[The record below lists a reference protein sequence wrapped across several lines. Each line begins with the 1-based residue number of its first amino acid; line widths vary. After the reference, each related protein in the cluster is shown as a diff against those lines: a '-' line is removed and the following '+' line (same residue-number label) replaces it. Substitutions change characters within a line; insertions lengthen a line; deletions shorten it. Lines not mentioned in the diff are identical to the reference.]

1 MIKGMFELILL
12 ILLFGF
18 ISKNPKT
25 RYLFSITQKEIS
37 LSLLWTVKYEDREKW
52 IIDKPSWIPEQ
63 NLSHLIK

>member
-12 ILLFGF
+12 ILLFGS
-18 ISKNPKT
+18 ISKSPKT

-37 LSLLWTVKYEDREKW
+37 LYLLWTVKYEDREKW

>member
-18 ISKNPKT
+18 ISKSPKT
-25 RYLFSITQKEIS
+25 RYLFSITLKEIS
-37 LSLLWTVKYEDREKW
+37 LFLLWNVKYEDREKW
-52 IIDKPSWIPEQ
+52 IIDKPSWTPEQ

>member
-25 RYLFSITQKEIS
+25 RYLFSITLKEIS
-37 LSLLWTVKYEDREKW
+37 LSLLWTVKYEDKEKW
-52 IIDKPSWIPEQ
+52 IMDKPSWTPDQ
-63 NLSHLIK
+63 KLKPSY

>member
-1 MIKGMFELILL
+1 MIKGISKLILL

-37 LSLLWTVKYEDREKW
+37 LYLLWTVKYEDREKW
-52 IIDKPSWIPEQ
+52 IIDKPSWIPDQ
-63 NLSHLIK
+63 KLKPSY

>member
-25 RYLFSITQKEIS
+25 RYLFSITKKEIS

>member
-12 ILLFGF
+12 IILFGF

-25 RYLFSITQKEIS
+25 RYLFSITLKEIS
-37 LSLLWTVKYEDREKW
+37 LFLLSTVKYEDREKW